1 MCLSCGC
8 GKPNEDYGDSRNIT
22 LEDLDKAAQVD
33 NLSREQTVQNIVNTV
48 AQAQGQQSSSEQS
61 PQAQSGP
68 AS

>member
-8 GKPNEDYGDSRNIT
+8 GKPNEDYGDHRHIT
-22 LEDLDKAAQVD
+22 MEDLDQAAQAAETT
-33 NLSREQTVQNIVNTV
+33 REQAVQNIMNTV
-48 AQAQGQQSSSEQS
+48 AQAQGQQSSSGQS

>member
-22 LEDLDKAAQVD
+22 MEDLDKAAQVE

-48 AQAQGQQSSSEQS
+48 AQAQGQQSSSDQS
-61 PQAQSGP
+61 SQAQSGP